1 MTKPQRKRRRG
12 NECIKPSFRKKI
24 DDVEKELAKQ
34 GIIDVEIV
42 KNDSKRD
49 DGYDS
54 ELVVRADVTGNKA
67 VLVTSKFRL
76 SVPISE
82 E

>member
-1 MTKPQRKRRRG
+1 MYKAEFSG
-12 NECIKPSFRKKI
+12 KKI

-49 DGYDS
+49 DGYDL

>member
-1 MTKPQRKRRRG
+1 MYKAEFSG
-12 NECIKPSFRKKI
+12 KKI
-24 DDVEKELAKQ
+24 VDVEKELAKQ

-76 SVPISE
+76 SVPLSE

>member
-1 MTKPQRKRRRG
+1 MYKAEFSG
-12 NECIKPSFRKKI
+12 KKI

-34 GIIDVEIV
+34 GIIDVEID
-42 KNDSKRD
+42 KNDSKRH

-76 SVPISE
+76 SVPLSE

>member
-1 MTKPQRKRRRG
+1 MYKA
-12 NECIKPSFRKKI
+12 EFREKI

-76 SVPISE
+76 SIPISE

>member
-1 MTKPQRKRRRG
+1 MYKAEFSG
-12 NECIKPSFRKKI
+12 KKI

-67 VLVTSKFRL
+67 MLVTSKFRL

>member
-1 MTKPQRKRRRG
+1 MYKAKFSG
-12 NECIKPSFRKKI
+12 KKI

>member
-1 MTKPQRKRRRG
+1 MFKAEFSG
-12 NECIKPSFRKKI
+12 KKI

-54 ELVVRADVTGNKA
+54 ELVVRVDVTGNKA

>member
-1 MTKPQRKRRRG
+1 MYKAEFSG
-12 NECIKPSFRKKI
+12 KKI

-67 VLVTSKFRL
+67 VLPKSCGRPGKR
-76 SVPISE
+76 SA
-82 E
+82 

>member
-1 MTKPQRKRRRG
+1 MYKTEFSG
-12 NECIKPSFRKKI
+12 KKI

-42 KNDSKRD
+42 KNDSYRD

>member
-1 MTKPQRKRRRG
+1 MYKAEFSG
-12 NECIKPSFRKKI
+12 KKI

-54 ELVVRADVTGNKA
+54 ELVVRADVT
-67 VLVTSKFRL
+67 
-76 SVPISE
+76 
-82 E
+82 

>member
-1 MTKPQRKRRRG
+1 MYKA
-12 NECIKPSFRKKI
+12 EFSAKKI

-76 SVPISE
+76 SVPLSE

>member
-1 MTKPQRKRRRG
+1 MYKAEFSG
-12 NECIKPSFRKKI
+12 KKI

-54 ELVVRADVTGNKA
+54 ELVVMADVTGNKA

-76 SVPISE
+76 SVPLSE

>member
-1 MTKPQRKRRRG
+1 MYKAEFSG
-12 NECIKPSFRKKI
+12 KKI

-54 ELVVRADVTGNKA
+54 ELVVSADVTGNKA

-76 SVPISE
+76 SVPLSE

>member
-1 MTKPQRKRRRG
+1 MYKAEFSG
-12 NECIKPSFRKKI
+12 KKI

-34 GIIDVEIV
+34 GIVDVEIV

>member
-1 MTKPQRKRRRG
+1 MFKAEFSG
-12 NECIKPSFRKKI
+12 KKI

-76 SVPISE
+76 SVPLSE
-82 E
+82 ENNLC

>member
-1 MTKPQRKRRRG
+1 MFKAEFSG
-12 NECIKPSFRKKI
+12 KKI

-49 DGYDS
+49 DEYDS
-54 ELVVRADVTGNKA
+54 ELVVRADVTENKA

-76 SVPISE
+76 SVPLSE

>member
-1 MTKPQRKRRRG
+1 MFKAEFSG
-12 NECIKPSFRKKI
+12 KKI

-54 ELVVRADVTGNKA
+54 ELVVRADVTGNRA

-76 SVPISE
+76 SVPLSE

>member
-1 MTKPQRKRRRG
+1 MYKAEFSG
-12 NECIKPSFRKKI
+12 KKI
-24 DDVEKELAKQ
+24 DDVEKELSKQ

-76 SVPISE
+76 SVPLSE

>member
-1 MTKPQRKRRRG
+1 MYKAEFSG
-12 NECIKPSFRKKI
+12 KKI

-54 ELVVRADVTGNKA
+54 ELVVGADVTGNKA

-76 SVPISE
+76 SVPLSE

>member
-1 MTKPQRKRRRG
+1 MYKAEFSG
-12 NECIKPSFRKKI
+12 KKI

-54 ELVVRADVTGNKA
+54 ELVGRADVTGNKA

>member
-1 MTKPQRKRRRG
+1 MYKA
-12 NECIKPSFRKKI
+12 EFSVKKI

-76 SVPISE
+76 SVPLSE

>member
-1 MTKPQRKRRRG
+1 MYKAEFSG
-12 NECIKPSFRKKI
+12 KKI

-42 KNDSKRD
+42 KNDSKRG

>member
-1 MTKPQRKRRRG
+1 MYKAEFSG
-12 NECIKPSFRKKI
+12 KKI
-24 DDVEKELAKQ
+24 DDVEKELAQQ

>member
-1 MTKPQRKRRRG
+1 MYKAEFSG
-12 NECIKPSFRKKI
+12 KKI

-49 DGYDS
+49 DGYDL

-76 SVPISE
+76 SVPLSE

>member
-1 MTKPQRKRRRG
+1 MYKTEFSG
-12 NECIKPSFRKKI
+12 KKI
-24 DDVEKELAKQ
+24 DDVDKELAKQ

>member
-1 MTKPQRKRRRG
+1 MYKAEFSG
-12 NECIKPSFRKKI
+12 KKN

>member
-1 MTKPQRKRRRG
+1 MYKAEFSG
-12 NECIKPSFRKKI
+12 KKI

-49 DGYDS
+49 DGYDT

>member
-1 MTKPQRKRRRG
+1 MYKAEISG
-12 NECIKPSFRKKI
+12 KKI

-76 SVPISE
+76 SVPLSE

>member
-1 MTKPQRKRRRG
+1 MYKAEFSG
-12 NECIKPSFRKKI
+12 KKI

-42 KNDSKRD
+42 NNDSKRD

>member
-1 MTKPQRKRRRG
+1 MFNAEFSG
-12 NECIKPSFRKKI
+12 KKI

-76 SVPISE
+76 SVPLSE

>member
-1 MTKPQRKRRRG
+1 MYKAEFSG
-12 NECIKPSFRKKI
+12 KKI

-76 SVPISE
+76 SIPLSE

>member
-1 MTKPQRKRRRG
+1 MYKAEFSG
-12 NECIKPSFRKKI
+12 KKI

-82 E
+82 DNLC

>member
-1 MTKPQRKRRRG
+1 MYKAEFSG
-12 NECIKPSFRKKI
+12 KKI
-24 DDVEKELAKQ
+24 DDVEKKLAKQ

>member
-1 MTKPQRKRRRG
+1 MYKAEFSG
-12 NECIKPSFRKKI
+12 KKI

-76 SVPISE
+76 SVPLSQE
-82 E
+82 

>member
-1 MTKPQRKRRRG
+1 MYKAEFSG
-12 NECIKPSFRKKI
+12 KKI
-24 DDVEKELAKQ
+24 DAVEKELAKQ

>member
-1 MTKPQRKRRRG
+1 MYKAEFSG
-12 NECIKPSFRKKI
+12 KKI
-24 DDVEKELAKQ
+24 DDVEKELVKQ

>member
-1 MTKPQRKRRRG
+1 MYKAEFSG
-12 NECIKPSFRKKI
+12 KKI

-54 ELVVRADVTGNKA
+54 ELVVRADITGNKA

>member
-1 MTKPQRKRRRG
+1 MYKAEFSG
-12 NECIKPSFRKKI
+12 KKI

-54 ELVVRADVTGNKA
+54 ELVVKADVTGNKA

-76 SVPISE
+76 SVPLSE

>member
-1 MTKPQRKRRRG
+1 MYKAEFSG
-12 NECIKPSFRKKI
+12 KKI

-34 GIIDVEIV
+34 RIIDVEIV